1 MQQTACQYQRIAK
14 LTTQCHIQE
23 SGMIQRM
30 TQGALR
36 CFEWVSF
43 DRSGRRAGSRRA
55 PAGYLAKFV
64 FVSTLD
70 TGIQF

>member
-1 MQQTACQYQRIAK
+1 
-14 LTTQCHIQE
+14 
-23 SGMIQRM
+23 MIQRM

-64 FVSTLD
+64 FVFD
-70 TGIQF
+70 ARHGNQF

>member
-1 MQQTACQYQRIAK
+1 
-14 LTTQCHIQE
+14 
-23 SGMIQRM
+23 MIQRM

-70 TGIQF
+70 AGDQF